1 MGRFKGYKRRNSSN
15 ESSVVQQKAT
25 QPNIWQ
31 NSPFT
36 VQRKTNNSSSL
47 SSVKLQLKKAQESGF
62 DFSKVS
68 LRAPTVQKMTV
79 GQVGDEFEKD
89 ADVDGDSFSAEM
101 QNSSVQ
107 TQKMGEEEVE
117 MKADSVQKEQ
127 MGEEEMEM
135 KSESVQREPE
145 DEMEMKSESVQRE
158 PEDEMEMK
166 SESVQRE
173 PEDEMEM
180 KSESVQREPEDE
192 MEMKSDSVQ
201 RDGGLNLGGGEVSSD
216 LEQEINDVKQNETR
230 DLSTANKETIQNSST
245 FGNTDPGNIKIADSP
260 KANKVCE
267 KLGATAATTGNVM
280 MFKNPGDYSD
290 NIASASPDK
299 QKLFGHE
306 YKHTLHQ
313 GATPV
318 VQSKQDKKKS

>member
-15 ESSVVQQKAT
+15 ESSVLQQKAT

-47 SSVKLQLKKAQESGF
+47 SSVELQLKKAQESGF
-62 DFSKVS
+62 DFSKVA

-79 GQVGDEFEKD
+79 GQVGDKYEQD
-89 ADVDGDSFSAEM
+89 ADFSGDSFSDEM
-101 QNSSVQ
+101 QHGSVQ
-107 TQKMGEEEVE
+107 KQEMGEEEIETKSDSVQREPMGEEEVE
-117 MKADSVQKEQ
+117 MKADSVQREP
-127 MGEEEMEM
+127 MGEEEVEM

-166 SESVQRE
+166 SESIQR
-173 PEDEMEM
+173 D
-180 KSESVQREPEDE
+180 
-192 MEMKSDSVQ
+192 
-201 RDGGLNLGGGEVSSD
+201 DGGLNLGGGEVSSD